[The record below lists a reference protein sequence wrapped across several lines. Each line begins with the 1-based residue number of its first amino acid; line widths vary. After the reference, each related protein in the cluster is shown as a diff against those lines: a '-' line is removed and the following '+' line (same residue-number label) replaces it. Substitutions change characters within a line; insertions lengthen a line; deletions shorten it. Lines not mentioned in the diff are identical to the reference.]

1 MTSKIRDF
9 GLVGVAMMAA
19 VAFASALQAGT
30 SSPQPAHE
38 RSQRLEIALV
48 CDATTPQS
56 HKTSHGWDP
65 RFSAGRVDERCTDS
79 SASVAIVP
87 LNAIVEFDKFA
98 ESSFVALE
106 INAADG
112 SSIEKLFNDAL
123 RSVPK
128 GQSRQNLVLLDGK
141 IVVSS
146 YISGPFQ
153 GTSLDIGA
161 DSEESAKLL
170 VTILS
175 GKAP

>member
-1 MTSKIRDF
+1 MTSKIRDLR
-9 GLVGVAMMAA
+9 LVSVAMMATM
-19 VAFASALQAGT
+19 AFASALQAGT
-30 SSPQPAHE
+30 SSPQRAHE

-48 CDATTPQS
+48 CNATTPQS
-56 HKTSHGWDP
+56 HKTLHGWDP

-87 LNAIVEFDKFA
+87 LKATVEFDKFA

-112 SSIEKLFNDAL
+112 RSLEKLFNDAL
-123 RSVPK
+123 RSMPK

-146 YISGPFQ
+146 YISGPFH
-153 GTSLDIGA
+153 GTTLDIGA

-170 VTILS
+170 VAILS